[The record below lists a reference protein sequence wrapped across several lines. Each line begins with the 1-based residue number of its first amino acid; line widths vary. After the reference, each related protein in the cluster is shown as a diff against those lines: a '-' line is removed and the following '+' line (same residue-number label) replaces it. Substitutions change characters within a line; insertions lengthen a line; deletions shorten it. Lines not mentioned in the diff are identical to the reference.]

1 MAHPFIGMAMKRV
14 AKSSVS
20 ELDRAT
26 FSVDDLT
33 DTIRHLTLRM
43 KVTETICHTIEVG
56 RAADALKIA
65 ASEAERAEQ
74 RTIERAAAEENGK
87 PVVPRSEGLESQ
99 GSEST
104 ITKNGKLDEGG
115 KRSKNKPT
123 EHAVA
128 ASIAELYDRVG
139 GFIKR

>member
-1 MAHPFIGMAMKRV
+1 MEK
-14 AKSSVS
+14 
-20 ELDRAT
+20 L
-26 FSVDDLT
+26 
-33 DTIRHLTLRM
+33 
-43 KVTETICHTIEVG
+43 
-56 RAADALKIA
+56 
-65 ASEAERAEQ
+65 EQ